1 MSLLVRI
8 GLGAAA
14 LAVIVAFLSLL
25 PALPPQAHDA
35 FVDVFKYFKALDGS
49 VIPVSTILAILGIRF
64 TIELAWLSI
73 DAAKWLWSQFNGNN

>member
-1 MSLLVRI
+1 
-8 GLGAAA
+8 
-14 LAVIVAFLSLL
+14 
-25 PALPPQAHDA
+25 
-35 FVDVFKYFKALDGS
+35 